1 MTPKLYLVML
11 IPALASAGAFA
22 QGTGSGSSKV
32 TSEQVRQEL
41 IDAKHDGTYT
51 RGNAEFPP
59 SEQTVQRRKTE
70 HAAAKHPSEGKA
82 PKVDSHDA
90 K

>member
-22 QGTGSGSSKV
+22 QGTGAGTNNR

-41 IDAKHDGTYT
+41 IESRHDGTLV
-51 RGNAEFPP
+51 RGNGEFPP
-59 SEQTVQRRKTE
+59 SDQTVKRKKSE
-70 HAAAKHPSEGKA
+70 HAAAKHPNEGKA
-82 PKVDSHDA
+82 PKVDAHDV

>member
-22 QGTGSGSSKV
+22 QDASTGTSKR
-32 TSEQVRQEL
+32 TSEQVKQEL
-41 IDAKHDGTYT
+41 IEARHDGTLV
-51 RGNAEFPP
+51 RGNGEFPA
-59 SEQTVQRRKTE
+59 SEQTVKRKKSE
-70 HAAAKHPSEGKA
+70 HAAAMHPNDGAS
-82 PKVDSHDA
+82 PKLDTHDV